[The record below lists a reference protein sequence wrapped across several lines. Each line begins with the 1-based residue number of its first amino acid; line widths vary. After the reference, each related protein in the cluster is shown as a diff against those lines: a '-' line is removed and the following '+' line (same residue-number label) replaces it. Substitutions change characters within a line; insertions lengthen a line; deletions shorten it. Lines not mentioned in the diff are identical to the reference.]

1 MVKRRQ
7 IPLTNSPYQFRDP
20 VCAFDGGD
28 ASLVH
33 RARSKPSLASVQHI
47 GFRAG
52 CDNWLR
58 RLSREDFGKGGVSR
72 MVFYSS
78 SVVGIAVTLLQLYN
92 AIVLKA
98 FWPFFAGIAT
108 LLVLA
113 MVQFFRLV
121 LVGQFH
127 SQ

>member
-1 MVKRRQ
+1 
-7 IPLTNSPYQFRDP
+7 
-20 VCAFDGGD
+20 
-28 ASLVH
+28 
-33 RARSKPSLASVQHI
+33 
-47 GFRAG
+47 
-52 CDNWLR
+52 
-58 RLSREDFGKGGVSR
+58 